1 MSAHKAGNMI
11 MRVAPGG
18 ALRGELRIPGDK
30 SISHRAVML
39 GAIAAGTSRISGF
52 LAGEDTLATMR
63 AFQQMGVRIERPEA
77 TTLEI
82 HGAGRDGLRPA
93 PGPLDLGNSGTSARL
108 LSGLLAGQAF
118 DSEIIGDAS
127 LMQRPMGRV
136 VDPLRLMG
144 AQLACTQAGTLPLK
158 IRGGARLHGVEFA
171 MPVASAQV
179 KSALLLAGLYA
190 HGDTCVVEPA
200 PTRDHTERMLRM
212 FGVDVRSGGGR
223 ICVNRQSLRAT
234 DVQVPAD
241 ISSAAFF
248 LVAAS
253 IVPDSDL
260 VLKGVGINPTRAAVI
275 DILRAMG
282 ARIDVHSSGA
292 TTSEPVADLRVRYSP
307 LRGIRIPRE
316 LVPIAIDEFPAI
328 LVAAA
333 CADGITVLTDAAELR
348 VKESDR
354 IAAMAAGLR
363 ALGIAAEAKPDGM
376 VVTGGEFRGGI
387 VDSLGDHRIAMAFAI
402 AACRASGEVKITDC
416 ANVNTSFPGYAGCL
430 RAVGGNISER
440 QE

>member
-1 MSAHKAGNMI
+1 MSANRAGNVRMQ
-11 MRVAPGG
+11 VAPAGP
-18 ALRGELRIPGDK
+18 LRGELLVPGDK

-39 GAIAAGTSRISGF
+39 GAIATGRSRISGF

-63 AFQQMGVRIERPEA
+63 AFQQMGVRIDRREDTA
-77 TTLEI
+77 LEI
-82 HGAGRDGLRPA
+82 HGVGRDGLRA
-93 PGPLDLGNSGTSARL
+93 AHGPLDLGNSGTSARL

-144 AQLACTQAGTLPLK
+144 AELSCTAAGTLPLK

-171 MPVASAQV
+171 LPVASAQV

-190 HGDTCVVEPA
+190 EGDTCVMEPA

-212 FGVDVRSGGGR
+212 FGVEVRSGDGR
-223 ICVNRQSLRAT
+223 ICVNRQPLCAT
-234 DVQVPAD
+234 DIQVPAD

-253 IVPDSDL
+253 IVPGSDL

-282 ARIDVHSSGA
+282 AQIEIHSSGA
-292 TTSEPVADLRVRYSP
+292 PASEPVADLRVRYSP
-307 LRGIRIPRE
+307 LTGIHIPRD

-333 CADGITVLTDAAELR
+333 CADGITVLTGAAELR

-354 IAAMAAGLR
+354 IAAMAAGLH
-363 ALGIAAEAKPDGM
+363 ALGITAEPAADGM
-376 VVTGGEFRGGI
+376 SVTGGVFRRGT
-387 VDSLGDHRIAMAFAI
+387 VDSAGDHRIAMAFAV
-402 AACRASGEVKITDC
+402 AGCRASGQVQITDC
-416 ANVNTSFPGYAGCL
+416 ANVNTSFPGFAGCL
-430 RAVGGNISER
+430 RAVGGNISE
-440 QE
+440 QQV

>member
-1 MSAHKAGNMI
+1 MSANSTGKVRL
-11 MRVAPGG
+11 RVAPAGP
-18 ALRGELRIPGDK
+18 LRGELRVPGDK

-39 GAIAAGTSRISGF
+39 GAIATGRSRISGF

-63 AFQQMGVRIERPEA
+63 AFRQMGVRIDRPEDTA
-77 TTLEI
+77 LEI
-82 HGAGRDGLRPA
+82 HGVGRDGLRA
-93 PGPLDLGNSGTSARL
+93 ATGPLDLGNSGTSARL
-108 LSGLLAGQAF
+108 LAGLLAGQAF

-144 AQLACTQAGTLPLK
+144 AGLACTPAGTLPLK
-158 IRGGARLHGVEFA
+158 IHGGARLHGVEFA
-171 MPVASAQV
+171 LPVASAQV

-190 HGDTCVVEPA
+190 DGDTCVIEPA

-212 FGVDVRSGGGR
+212 FGVEVRSGNRR
-223 ICVNRQSLRAT
+223 ICINPQPLRAT
-234 DVQVPAD
+234 DIHVPAD

-253 IVPDSDL
+253 IVPGSDL

-275 DILRAMG
+275 GILRAMG
-282 ARIDVHSSGA
+282 AGIDIHSIGA
-292 TTSEPVADLRVRYSP
+292 PANEPVADLRIRYSP

-333 CADGITVLTDAAELR
+333 CADGITVLAGAAELR
-348 VKESDR
+348 IKESDR
-354 IAAMAAGLR
+354 IAAMAAGLQ
-363 ALGIAAEAKPDGM
+363 ALGITAEPAADGM
-376 VVTGGEFRGGI
+376 SVTGGAFRSGT
-387 VDSLGDHRIAMAFAI
+387 VDSAGDHRIAMAIAI
-402 AACRASGEVKITDC
+402 AGCRASGEVQITDC
-416 ANVNTSFPGYAGCL
+416 ANVNTSFPGFAGCL
-430 RAVGGNISER
+430 RAVGGNISVQHE
-440 QE
+440 